1 MLSLKILNIKI
12 LPILILILCLV
23 SIGSEITFLN
33 KIFWIT
39 LVFISYFLLKFNF
52 KFKNLLIGGY
62 ALIAI
67 YIQLRFDQFVFSEEF
82 FLNCLA
88 ILIIAK
94 YSELLTKNN
103 QLSFSMISMI
113 IAVASLI
120 KGQDLLS
127 SITSLTIIISSV
139 VYMYL
144 LQQKE
149 LMDFN
154 LKNIFKYLAFGFSIF
169 PIIIIFYLVFPRA
182 DINFRIFDPSASSL
196 GIPDN
201 INLGSFREFSN
212 SEEPVFTLINKN
224 YKKDQLYF
232 RVKVF
237 DYMEKNRSW
246 RPTSNIYMYN
256 TFKNHTKVYKG
267 QNLGETYEIILE
279 PHKGKW
285 IPSLD
290 NSKLKT
296 IDSKIEENLF
306 NQTYTIKNLID
317 RKKKIEFF
325 RYNNNQEIYDRL
337 IDYYTLLPNT
347 ISKDLVDWST
357 KNKKNKTDKEYL
369 NTIIKTFANGSYF
382 YNLSPKNLSGNNY
395 ADFFF
400 KSKEGYCEY
409 FAGTFVLLARLGGI
423 PSRIVSG
430 YLGGDLNDIGDFYVF
445 RQKDTHAWAE
455 VWFEEEG
462 WVRVDPTKYIPQEN
476 VRNTLND
483 LFNYKKNTSD
493 SPIRLKIFKYVGYYL
508 NYTDF
513 VWTQHLLSYDN
524 AQRKS
529 FIKDLTNFT
538 FSKTFYWIFI
548 PILSILFVR
557 FLFLFN
563 KKKFIKLVINF
574 VIWRLRKKY
583 NLLYSD
589 THQQI
594 LNKLSVREQNKY
606 KNLFEIFEIVKYS
619 NNEIRYSLIFKSL
632 ILKLFRYYLPL

>member
-1 MLSLKILNIKI
+1 MLNRKISNTKI
-12 LPILILILCLV
+12 LPISILILCLF

-33 KIFWIT
+33 KIFWMS
-39 LVFISYFLLKFNF
+39 LVFISYLLLKFNF
-52 KFKNLLIGGY
+52 NFKNLFVGSY
-62 ALIAI
+62 ALIAV

-94 YSELLTKNN
+94 YSEILTKNN

-127 SITSLTIIISSV
+127 SITSFTIIILSV

-144 LQQKE
+144 VQQKE
-149 LMDFN
+149 VMDFN
-154 LKNIFKYLAFGFSIF
+154 LKNILKYLGFGFSIF
-169 PIIIIFYLVFPRA
+169 PIIIIFYLIFPRA
-182 DINFRIFDPSASSL
+182 DINFKIFDPSVSSL

-256 TFKNHTKVYKG
+256 TFKNHTKVNTG

-279 PHKGKW
+279 PYKGKW
-285 IPSLD
+285 IPTLA

-296 IDSKIEENLF
+296 IDNEIDENLF
-306 NQTYTIKNLID
+306 NQTFSIQNLID
-317 RKKKIEFF
+317 RKKKLEFF
-325 RYNNNQEIYDRL
+325 KYKNNQEIYDRL
-337 IDYYTLLPNT
+337 KDYYTLLPNT
-347 ISKDLVDWST
+347 ISKDLVSWAIE
-357 KNKKNKTDKEYL
+357 NKKDKTDEQYL
-369 NTIIKTFANGSYF
+369 NTIIKTFADGSYF
-382 YNLSPKNLSGNNY
+382 YNLSPKNLSGNSY

-400 KSKEGYCEY
+400 NSKEGYCEY

-430 YLGGDLNDIGDFYVF
+430 YLGGDLNNIGDFYVF

-455 VWFEEEG
+455 VWFEKEG
-462 WVRVDPTKYIPQEN
+462 WVKVDPTKYIPQEN

-493 SPIRLKIFKYVGYYL
+493 SSISLKIFKYVGYYL

-513 VWTQHLLSYDN
+513 IWTQHLLSYDN
-524 AQRKS
+524 NQRKS
-529 FIKDLTNFT
+529 FINNLINFK
-538 FSKTFYWIFI
+538 FSKSLFWIFI
-548 PILSILFVR
+548 PISFFIIVR
-557 FLFLFN
+557 FLFLLN
-563 KKKFIKLVINF
+563 KKNFIKLVINF
-574 VIWRLRKKY
+574 TIWRLRKKRK
-583 NLLYSD
+583 LLYSD

-594 LNKLSVREQNKY
+594 LNKFSLKEKNKY
-606 KNLFEIFEIVKYS
+606 QYLFKIFEIIKYS
-619 NNEIRYSLIFKSL
+619 NKKIEYSLIFKSL
-632 ILKLFRYYLPL
+632 I

>member
-1 MLSLKILNIKI
+1 MLSLKILNIKN

-120 KGQDLLS
+120 KGQDLFS
-127 SITSLTIIISSV
+127 SINSLTIIILSV

-144 LQQKE
+144 VQQKE

-483 LFNYKKNTSD
+483 LFNYKKNISD
-493 SPIRLKIFKYVGYYL
+493 SSIRLKIFKYVGYYL

-529 FIKDLTNFT
+529 FIKDLTNFK

-632 ILKLFRYYLPL
+632 I

>member
-1 MLSLKILNIKI
+1 MLSLKIFNIKI
-12 LPILILILCLV
+12 LPILLLILCLFA
-23 SIGSEITFLN
+23 IGSEITFLN
-33 KIFWIT
+33 KIFWVTI
-39 LVFISYFLLKFNF
+39 VFISYFLLKLNF
-52 KFKNLLIGGY
+52 KFKNLFVGGY
-62 ALIAI
+62 AFIAV
-67 YIQLRFDQFVFSEEF
+67 YIQLRFDHFVFSEEF

-88 ILIIAK
+88 VLIIAK
-94 YSELLTKNN
+94 YSEILSKNN

-127 SITSLTIIISSV
+127 SITSITIIILSV

-144 LQQKE
+144 AQQKE

-154 LKNIFKYLAFGFSIF
+154 LKNIIKYLGFGFSIF
-169 PIIIIFYLVFPRA
+169 PIIIIFYLIFPRA

-196 GIPDN
+196 GIPNN

-256 TFKNHTKVYKG
+256 TFKNYTKIKKG
-267 QNLGETYEIILE
+267 RNLEQNYEIILE

-285 IPSLD
+285 IPTLA

-296 IDSKIEENLF
+296 INNNIEENLF
-306 NQTYTIKNLID
+306 NQTFSIQNLVDI
-317 RKKKIEFF
+317 KKKLEFS
-325 RYNNNQEIYDRL
+325 RYNNNHNIHDQL
-337 IDYYTLLPNT
+337 KDYYTLLPST
-347 ISKDLVDWST
+347 ISKDLVSWVT
-357 KNKKNKTDKEYL
+357 KNKKNKTDEQYL
-369 NTIIKTFANGSYF
+369 NIILKTFGDGSFF
-382 YNLSPKNLSGNNY
+382 YNLSPKNLSENNY
-395 ADFFF
+395 TDFFF

-430 YLGGDLNDIGDFYVF
+430 YLGGELNKIGDFYLF

-455 VWFEEEG
+455 VWFEKEG

-483 LFNYKKNTSD
+483 LFNYKKSTSD
-493 SPIRLKIFKYVGYYL
+493 SSISLKIFKYISYYL

-524 AQRKS
+524 DKRKS

-538 FSKTFYWIFI
+538 FSKTLFWIFI
-548 PILSILFVR
+548 PILLFLFIR
-557 FLFLFN
+557 FLLLFN
-563 KKKFIKLVINF
+563 KKKFIKLITNF

-594 LNKLSVREQNKY
+594 LNKLPVRQKNKY
-606 KNLFEIFEIVKYS
+606 QNLFEIFEIAKYS
-619 NNEIRYSLIFKSL
+619 NKEIRYLLIFKSL
-632 ILKLFRYYLPL
+632 V

>member
-1 MLSLKILNIKI
+1 MLNRKISNTKI
-12 LPILILILCLV
+12 LPISILILCLF

-33 KIFWIT
+33 KIFWMS
-39 LVFISYFLLKFNF
+39 LVFISYLLLKFNF
-52 KFKNLLIGGY
+52 NFKNLFVGSY
-62 ALIAI
+62 ALIAV

-94 YSELLTKNN
+94 YSEILTKNN

-127 SITSLTIIISSV
+127 SITSFTIIILSV

-144 LQQKE
+144 VQQKE
-149 LMDFN
+149 VMDFN
-154 LKNIFKYLAFGFSIF
+154 LKNILKYLGFGFSIF
-169 PIIIIFYLVFPRA
+169 PIIIIFYLIFPRA
-182 DINFRIFDPSASSL
+182 DINFKIFDPSASSL

-256 TFKNHTKVYKG
+256 TFKNHTKVNTG

-279 PHKGKW
+279 PYKGKW
-285 IPSLD
+285 IPTLA

-296 IDSKIEENLF
+296 IDNEIDENLF
-306 NQTYTIKNLID
+306 NQTFSIQNLID
-317 RKKKIEFF
+317 RKKKLEFF
-325 RYNNNQEIYDRL
+325 KYKNNQEIYDRL
-337 IDYYTLLPNT
+337 KDYYTLLPNT
-347 ISKDLVDWST
+347 ISKDLVSWAIE
-357 KNKKNKTDKEYL
+357 NKKDKTDEQYL
-369 NTIIKTFANGSYF
+369 NTIIKTFADGSYF
-382 YNLSPKNLSGNNY
+382 YNLSPKNLSGNSY

-400 KSKEGYCEY
+400 NSKEGYCEY

-430 YLGGDLNDIGDFYVF
+430 YLGGDLNNIGDFYVF
-445 RQKDTHAWAE
+445 RQKDAHAWAE
-455 VWFEEEG
+455 VWFEREG
-462 WVRVDPTKYIPQEN
+462 WVKVDPTKYIPQEN

-493 SPIRLKIFKYVGYYL
+493 SSISLKIFKYVGYYL

-513 VWTQHLLSYDN
+513 IWTQHLLSYDN
-524 AQRKS
+524 NQRKS
-529 FIKDLTNFT
+529 FINNLINFK
-538 FSKTFYWIFI
+538 FSKSLFWIFI
-548 PILSILFVR
+548 PISFFIIVK
-557 FLFLFN
+557 FLFLLN
-563 KKKFIKLVINF
+563 KKNFIKLVINF
-574 VIWRLRKKY
+574 TIWRLRKKRK
-583 NLLYSD
+583 LLYSD

-594 LNKLSVREQNKY
+594 LNKFSLKEKNKY
-606 KNLFEIFEIVKYS
+606 QYLFKTFEIIKYS
-619 NNEIRYSLIFKSL
+619 NKKIEYSLIFKSL
-632 ILKLFRYYLPL
+632 I

>member
-1 MLSLKILNIKI
+1 MLNLKISNTKI
-12 LPILILILCLV
+12 LPISILILCLF

-33 KIFWIT
+33 KIFWMS
-39 LVFISYFLLKFNF
+39 LVFISYLLLKFNF
-52 KFKNLLIGGY
+52 NFKNLFVGSY
-62 ALIAI
+62 ALIAV

-94 YSELLTKNN
+94 YSEILTKNN

-127 SITSLTIIISSV
+127 SITSFTIIILSV

-144 LQQKE
+144 VQQKE
-149 LMDFN
+149 VMDFN
-154 LKNIFKYLAFGFSIF
+154 LKNILKYLGFGFSIF
-169 PIIIIFYLVFPRA
+169 PIIIIFYLIFPRA
-182 DINFRIFDPSASSL
+182 DINFKIFDPSVSSL

-256 TFKNHTKVYKG
+256 TFKNHTKVNTG

-279 PHKGKW
+279 PYKGKW
-285 IPSLD
+285 IPTLA

-296 IDSKIEENLF
+296 IDNEIYENLF
-306 NQTYTIKNLID
+306 NQTFSIKNLID
-317 RKKKIEFF
+317 RKKKLEFF
-325 RYNNNQEIYDRL
+325 KYKNNQEIYDRL
-337 IDYYTLLPNT
+337 KDYYTLLPNT
-347 ISKDLVDWST
+347 ISKDLVSWAIE
-357 KNKKNKTDKEYL
+357 NKKDKTDEQYL
-369 NTIIKTFANGSYF
+369 NTIIKTFADGSYF
-382 YNLSPKNLSGNNY
+382 YNLSPKNLSGNSY

-400 KSKEGYCEY
+400 NSKEGYCEY

-430 YLGGDLNDIGDFYVF
+430 YLGGDLNNIGDFYVF
-445 RQKDTHAWAE
+445 RQKDAHAWAE
-455 VWFEEEG
+455 VWFEREG
-462 WVRVDPTKYIPQEN
+462 WVKVDPTKYIPQEN

-493 SPIRLKIFKYVGYYL
+493 SSISLKIFKYVGYYL

-513 VWTQHLLSYDN
+513 IWTQHLLSYDN
-524 AQRKS
+524 NQRKS
-529 FIKDLTNFT
+529 FINNLINFK
-538 FSKTFYWIFI
+538 FSKSLFWIFI
-548 PILSILFVR
+548 PISFFIFVR

-574 VIWRLRKKY
+574 TIWRLRKKRK
-583 NLLYSD
+583 LLYSD

-594 LNKLSVREQNKY
+594 LNKFSLKEKNKY
-606 KNLFEIFEIVKYS
+606 QYLFKTFEIIKYS
-619 NNEIRYSLIFKSL
+619 NKKIEYSLIFKSL
-632 ILKLFRYYLPL
+632 I

>member
-1 MLSLKILNIKI
+1 MLNLKISNTKI
-12 LPILILILCLV
+12 LPISILILCLF

-33 KIFWIT
+33 KIFWMS
-39 LVFISYFLLKFNF
+39 LVFISYLLLKFNF
-52 KFKNLLIGGY
+52 NFKNLFVGSY

-94 YSELLTKNN
+94 YSEILTKNN

-127 SITSLTIIISSV
+127 SITSFTIIILSV

-144 LQQKE
+144 VQQKE
-149 LMDFN
+149 VMDFN
-154 LKNIFKYLAFGFSIF
+154 LKNILKYLGFGFSIF
-169 PIIIIFYLVFPRA
+169 PIIIIFYLIFPRA
-182 DINFRIFDPSASSL
+182 DINFKIFDLSVSSL

-256 TFKNHTKVYKG
+256 TFKNHTKVNTG

-279 PHKGKW
+279 PYKGKW
-285 IPSLD
+285 IPTLA

-296 IDSKIEENLF
+296 IDNEIDENLF
-306 NQTYTIKNLID
+306 NQTFSIKNLID
-317 RKKKIEFF
+317 RKKKLEFF
-325 RYNNNQEIYDRL
+325 KYKNNQEIYDRL
-337 IDYYTLLPNT
+337 KNYYTLLPNT
-347 ISKDLVDWST
+347 ISKDLVSWAIE
-357 KNKKNKTDKEYL
+357 NKKDKTDEQYL
-369 NTIIKTFANGSYF
+369 NTIIKTFADGSYF
-382 YNLSPKNLSGNNY
+382 YNLSPKNLSGNSY

-400 KSKEGYCEY
+400 NSKEGYCEY

-430 YLGGDLNDIGDFYVF
+430 YLGGDLNNIGDFYVF
-445 RQKDTHAWAE
+445 RQKDAHAWAE
-455 VWFEEEG
+455 VWFEREG
-462 WVRVDPTKYIPQEN
+462 WVKVDPTKYIPQEN
-476 VRNTLND
+476 IRNTLNN

-493 SPIRLKIFKYVGYYL
+493 SSISLKIFKYVGYYL

-513 VWTQHLLSYDN
+513 IWTQHLLSYDN
-524 AQRKS
+524 NQRKS
-529 FIKDLTNFT
+529 FINNLINFK
-538 FSKTFYWIFI
+538 FSKSLFWIFI
-548 PILSILFVR
+548 PISFFIIVR
-557 FLFLFN
+557 FLFLLN
-563 KKKFIKLVINF
+563 KKNFIKLVINF
-574 VIWRLRKKY
+574 TIWRLRKKRK
-583 NLLYSD
+583 LLYSD

-594 LNKLSVREQNKY
+594 LNKFSLKEKNKY
-606 KNLFEIFEIVKYS
+606 QYLFKTFEIIKYS
-619 NNEIRYSLIFKSL
+619 NKKIEYSLIFKSL
-632 ILKLFRYYLPL
+632 I

>member
-1 MLSLKILNIKI
+1 MLSLNILNIKI

-23 SIGSEITFLN
+23 SIGSEISFLN
-33 KIFWIT
+33 KIFWT
-39 LVFISYFLLKFNF
+39 ALVFISYFLLKFNF
-52 KFKNLLIGGY
+52 RFKNLLIGGY
-62 ALIAI
+62 ALIGI

-120 KGQDLLS
+120 KGQDLFS
-127 SITSLTIIISSV
+127 SITSLAIIILSV

-144 LQQKE
+144 VQQKE

-169 PIIIIFYLVFPRA
+169 PIIIFFYLVFPRA
-182 DINFRIFDPSASSL
+182 DINFRIFDPSASTL
-196 GIPDN
+196 GIPDS

-237 DYMEKNRSW
+237 DYMENNRSW
-246 RPTSNIYMYN
+246 RPTSHIYMYN
-256 TFKNHTKVYKG
+256 TFKNHIKINKG
-267 QNLGETYEIILE
+267 QNLGENYEIILE
-279 PHKGKW
+279 PYKGKW
-285 IPSLD
+285 IPTLA

-296 IDSKIEENLF
+296 IDYKIEENLF
-306 NQTYTIKNLID
+306 NQTFSIKNLID

-325 RYNNNQEIYDRL
+325 RYDNNQEINYRL
-337 IDYYTLLPNT
+337 KDYYTRLPNT
-347 ISKDLVDWST
+347 ISKNLVDWAS
-357 KNKKNKTDKEYL
+357 KNKKNKSDKEYL
-369 NTIIKTFANGSYF
+369 RTITKTFANGSYF
-382 YNLSPKNLSGNNY
+382 YNLSPKNLSQNNY
-395 ADFFF
+395 SDFFF

-423 PSRIVSG
+423 PSRIISG

-445 RQKDTHAWAE
+445 RQKDAHAWAE
-455 VWFEEEG
+455 VWFEKEG

-493 SPIRLKIFKYVGYYL
+493 SSIRLKIFKYVGYYL

-524 AQRKS
+524 DQRKS

-538 FSKTFYWIFI
+538 FSKKLYWIFF

-563 KKKFIKLVINF
+563 KKKFIKLLINF
-574 VIWRLRKKY
+574 VIWKLRKEY

-589 THQQI
+589 THQEM
-594 LNKLSVREQNKY
+594 LNKLSKREKNKY
-606 KNLFEIFEIVKYS
+606 QNLFKIFEIAKYS
-619 NNEIRYSLIFKSL
+619 NKEIRYSLIFKSL
-632 ILKLFRYYLPL
+632 I

>member
-1 MLSLKILNIKI
+1 MLNLKISNTKI
-12 LPILILILCLV
+12 LPISILILCLF

-33 KIFWIT
+33 KIFWMS
-39 LVFISYFLLKFNF
+39 LVFISYLLLKFNF
-52 KFKNLLIGGY
+52 NFKNLFVGSY
-62 ALIAI
+62 ALIAV

-94 YSELLTKNN
+94 YSEILTKNN

-127 SITSLTIIISSV
+127 SITSFTIIILSV

-144 LQQKE
+144 VQQKE
-149 LMDFN
+149 VMDFN
-154 LKNIFKYLAFGFSIF
+154 LKNILKYLGFGFSIF
-169 PIIIIFYLVFPRA
+169 PIIIIFYLIFPRA
-182 DINFRIFDPSASSL
+182 DINFKIFDPSVSYL

-237 DYMEKNRSW
+237 DYMEMNRSW

-256 TFKNHTKVYKG
+256 TFKNHTKVNTG

-279 PHKGKW
+279 PYKGKW
-285 IPSLD
+285 IPTLA

-296 IDSKIEENLF
+296 IDNEIYENLF
-306 NQTYTIKNLID
+306 NQTFSIKNLID
-317 RKKKIEFF
+317 RKKKLEFF
-325 RYNNNQEIYDRL
+325 KYKNNQEIYDRL
-337 IDYYTLLPNT
+337 KDYYTLLPNT
-347 ISKDLVDWST
+347 ISKDLVSWAIE
-357 KNKKNKTDKEYL
+357 NKKDKTDEQYL
-369 NTIIKTFANGSYF
+369 NTIIKTFADGSYF
-382 YNLSPKNLSGNNY
+382 YNLSPKNLSGNSY

-400 KSKEGYCEY
+400 NSKEGYCEY

-430 YLGGDLNDIGDFYVF
+430 YLGGDLNNIGDFYVF
-445 RQKDTHAWAE
+445 RQKDAHAWAE
-455 VWFEEEG
+455 VWFEREG
-462 WVRVDPTKYIPQEN
+462 WVKVDPTKYIPQEN
-476 VRNTLND
+476 IRNTLND

-493 SPIRLKIFKYVGYYL
+493 SSISLKIFKYVGYYL

-513 VWTQHLLSYDN
+513 IWTQHLLSYDN
-524 AQRKS
+524 NQRKS
-529 FIKDLTNFT
+529 FINNLINFK
-538 FSKTFYWIFI
+538 FSKSLFWIFI
-548 PILSILFVR
+548 PISFFIFVR

-574 VIWRLRKKY
+574 IIWRLRKKR

-594 LNKLSVREQNKY
+594 LNKFSLKEKNKY
-606 KNLFEIFEIVKYS
+606 QYLFKTFEIIKYS
-619 NNEIRYSLIFKSL
+619 NKKIEYSLIFKSL
-632 ILKLFRYYLPL
+632 I

>member
-1 MLSLKILNIKI
+1 MLNLKISNTKI
-12 LPILILILCLV
+12 LPISILILCLF

-33 KIFWIT
+33 KIFWMS
-39 LVFISYFLLKFNF
+39 LVFISYLLLKFNF
-52 KFKNLLIGGY
+52 NFKNLFVGSY
-62 ALIAI
+62 ALIAV

-94 YSELLTKNN
+94 YSEILTKNN

-127 SITSLTIIISSV
+127 SITSFTIIILSV

-144 LQQKE
+144 VQQKE
-149 LMDFN
+149 VMDFN
-154 LKNIFKYLAFGFSIF
+154 LKNILKYLGFGFSIF
-169 PIIIIFYLVFPRA
+169 PIIIIFYLIFPRA
-182 DINFRIFDPSASSL
+182 DINFKIFDPSVSSL

-256 TFKNHTKVYKG
+256 TFKNHTKINTG

-279 PHKGKW
+279 PYKGKW
-285 IPSLD
+285 IPTLA

-296 IDSKIEENLF
+296 IDNEIYENLF
-306 NQTYTIKNLID
+306 NQTFSIKNLID
-317 RKKKIEFF
+317 RKKKLEFF
-325 RYNNNQEIYDRL
+325 KYKNNQEIYDRL
-337 IDYYTLLPNT
+337 KDYYTLLPNT
-347 ISKDLVDWST
+347 ISKDLVSWAIE
-357 KNKKNKTDKEYL
+357 NKKDKTDEQYL
-369 NTIIKTFANGSYF
+369 NTIIKTFADGSYF
-382 YNLSPKNLSGNNY
+382 YNLSPKNLSGNSY

-400 KSKEGYCEY
+400 NSKEGYCEY

-430 YLGGDLNDIGDFYVF
+430 YLGGDLNNIGDFYVF
-445 RQKDTHAWAE
+445 RQKDAHAWAE
-455 VWFEEEG
+455 VWFEREG
-462 WVRVDPTKYIPQEN
+462 WVKVDPTKYIPQEN

-493 SPIRLKIFKYVGYYL
+493 SSISLKIFKYVGYYL

-513 VWTQHLLSYDN
+513 IWTQHLLSYDN
-524 AQRKS
+524 NQRKS
-529 FIKDLTNFT
+529 FINNLINFK
-538 FSKTFYWIFI
+538 FSKSLFWIFI
-548 PILSILFVR
+548 PISFFIIVR
-557 FLFLFN
+557 FLFLLN
-563 KKKFIKLVINF
+563 KKNFIKLVINF
-574 VIWRLRKKY
+574 TIWRLRKKRK
-583 NLLYSD
+583 LLYSD

-594 LNKLSVREQNKY
+594 LNKFSLKEKNKY
-606 KNLFEIFEIVKYS
+606 QYLFKTFEIIKYS
-619 NNEIRYSLIFKSL
+619 NKKIEYSLIFKSL
-632 ILKLFRYYLPL
+632 I

>member
-1 MLSLKILNIKI
+1 MLSLKISNIKI
-12 LPILILILCLV
+12 LPILILILCLI

-39 LVFISYFLLKFNF
+39 LMFISYFLLKFNF
-52 KFKNLLIGGY
+52 RFKNLLIGIY

-94 YSELLTKNN
+94 YSELVTKNN

-120 KGQDLLS
+120 NGQDLLS
-127 SITSLTIIISSV
+127 SITSLTIIILSII
-139 VYMYL
+139 YMYL
-144 LQQKE
+144 VQQKE

-196 GIPDN
+196 GIPDS

-256 TFKNHTKVYKG
+256 TFKNHIKINKS
-267 QNLGETYEIILE
+267 QNLGKNYEIIIE

-285 IPSLD
+285 IPTLA

-296 IDSKIEENLF
+296 IDYKIEENLF
-306 NQTYTIKNLID
+306 NQTFTIKNLID
-317 RKKKIEFF
+317 RKKKIEFL
-325 RYNNNQEIYDRL
+325 RYKNNQEINDRL
-337 IDYYTLLPNT
+337 KDYYKLLPNT
-347 ISKDLVDWST
+347 ISKDLKDWAT
-357 KNKKNKTDKEYL
+357 KNKKNKSDKEYL
-369 NTIIKTFANGSYF
+369 DTITKTFADGTYF
-382 YNLSPKNLSGNNY
+382 YNLSPKNLSQNNY

-400 KSKEGYCEY
+400 NSKEGYCEY

-430 YLGGDLNDIGDFYVF
+430 YLGGDLNNIGDFYLF
-445 RQKDTHAWAE
+445 RQKDAHAWAE
-455 VWFEEEG
+455 VWFEKEG

-476 VRNTLND
+476 IRNTLND
-483 LFNYKKNTSD
+483 LFNYKKNTSE
-493 SPIRLKIFKYVGYYL
+493 SSIRLKIFKYVGYYL

-538 FSKTFYWIFI
+538 FSKTLYWIFI

-557 FLFLFN
+557 FLLLFN
-563 KKKFIKLVINF
+563 KKKFIKILINF

-583 NLLYSD
+583 NLLHSD

-594 LNKLSVREQNKY
+594 LNKLSEREKSKY
-606 KNLFEIFEIVKYS
+606 QNLFKIFEISKYS

-632 ILKLFRYYLPL
+632 I

>member
-1 MLSLKILNIKI
+1 MLNLKISNTKI
-12 LPILILILCLV
+12 LPISILILCLF

-33 KIFWIT
+33 KIFWMS
-39 LVFISYFLLKFNF
+39 LVFISYLLLKFNF
-52 KFKNLLIGGY
+52 NFKNLFVGSY

-94 YSELLTKNN
+94 YSEILTKNN

-127 SITSLTIIISSV
+127 SITSFTIIILSV

-144 LQQKE
+144 VQQKE
-149 LMDFN
+149 VMDFN
-154 LKNIFKYLAFGFSIF
+154 LKNILKYLGFGFSIF
-169 PIIIIFYLVFPRA
+169 PIIIIFYLIFPRA
-182 DINFRIFDPSASSL
+182 DINFKIFDLSVSSL

-256 TFKNHTKVYKG
+256 TFKNHTKVNTG

-279 PHKGKW
+279 PYKGKW
-285 IPSLD
+285 IPTLA

-296 IDSKIEENLF
+296 IDNEIDENLF
-306 NQTYTIKNLID
+306 NQTFSIKNLID
-317 RKKKIEFF
+317 RKKKLEFF
-325 RYNNNQEIYDRL
+325 KYKNNQEIYDRL
-337 IDYYTLLPNT
+337 KDYYTLLPNT
-347 ISKDLVDWST
+347 ISKDLVSWAIE
-357 KNKKNKTDKEYL
+357 NKKDKTDEQYL
-369 NTIIKTFANGSYF
+369 NTIIKTFADGSYF
-382 YNLSPKNLSGNNY
+382 YNLSPKNLSGNSY

-400 KSKEGYCEY
+400 NSKEGYCEY

-430 YLGGDLNDIGDFYVF
+430 YLGGDLNNIGDFYVF
-445 RQKDTHAWAE
+445 RQKDAHAWAE
-455 VWFEEEG
+455 VWFEREG
-462 WVRVDPTKYIPQEN
+462 WVKVDPTKYIPQEN
-476 VRNTLND
+476 IRNTLNN

-493 SPIRLKIFKYVGYYL
+493 SSISLKIFKYVGYYL

-513 VWTQHLLSYDN
+513 IWTQHLLSYDN
-524 AQRKS
+524 NQRKS
-529 FIKDLTNFT
+529 FINNLINFK
-538 FSKTFYWIFI
+538 FSKSLFWIFI
-548 PILSILFVR
+548 PISFFIIVR
-557 FLFLFN
+557 FLFLLN
-563 KKKFIKLVINF
+563 KKNFIKLVINF
-574 VIWRLRKKY
+574 TIWRLRKKRK
-583 NLLYSD
+583 LLYSD

-594 LNKLSVREQNKY
+594 LNKFSLKEKNKY
-606 KNLFEIFEIVKYS
+606 QYLFKTFEIIKYS
-619 NNEIRYSLIFKSL
+619 NKKIEYSLIFKSL
-632 ILKLFRYYLPL
+632 I

>member
-1 MLSLKILNIKI
+1 MLSLKILNIKN

-120 KGQDLLS
+120 KGQDLFS
-127 SITSLTIIISSV
+127 SITSLTIIILSV

-144 LQQKE
+144 VQQKE

-632 ILKLFRYYLPL
+632 I

>member
-1 MLSLKILNIKI
+1 MLSLKILNIKN

-23 SIGSEITFLN
+23 SIGTEITFLN

-493 SPIRLKIFKYVGYYL
+493 SSIRLKIFKYVGYYL

-632 ILKLFRYYLPL
+632 I

>member
-1 MLSLKILNIKI
+1 MLSLKISNIKI
-12 LPILILILCLV
+12 LSILILILCLV
-23 SIGSEITFLN
+23 SIGSEISFLN
-33 KIFWIT
+33 KIFWT
-39 LVFISYFLLKFNF
+39 ALVFISYFLLKFNF
-52 KFKNLLIGGY
+52 RFKNLLIGGY
-62 ALIAI
+62 ALIGI
-67 YIQLRFDQFVFSEEF
+67 YIQLRFDQFIFSEEF

-246 RPTSNIYMYN
+246 RPTSHIYMYN
-256 TFKNHTKVYKG
+256 TFKNHIKINKG
-267 QNLGETYEIILE
+267 QNLGENYEIILE
-279 PHKGKW
+279 PYKGKW
-285 IPSLD
+285 IPTLA

-296 IDSKIEENLF
+296 IDYKIEENLF
-306 NQTYTIKNLID
+306 NQTFSIKNIID
-317 RKKKIEFF
+317 RKKKIEFL
-325 RYNNNQEIYDRL
+325 RYNNNQEINDRL
-337 IDYYTLLPNT
+337 KDYYTLLPNT
-347 ISKDLVDWST
+347 ISKDLVDWSI
-357 KNKKNKTDKEYL
+357 KNKKNKTDKQYL
-369 NTIIKTFANGSYF
+369 NTIINTFADGSYF
-382 YNLSPKNLSGNNY
+382 YNLSPKILSENSY

-400 KSKEGYCEY
+400 NSKEGYCEY

-445 RQKDTHAWAE
+445 RQKDAHAWAE

-483 LFNYKKNTSD
+483 IFNYKKNSSD
-493 SPIRLKIFKYVGYYL
+493 YSISLKFFKYVGYYL

-524 AQRKS
+524 KQRKS
-529 FIKDLTNFT
+529 FIKDLINFK
-538 FSKTFYWIFI
+538 FSKTLFWIFF
-548 PILSILFVR
+548 PILLVIFVR
-557 FLFLFN
+557 FLFLFD
-563 KKKFIKLVINF
+563 KKTLVKLAINF
-574 VIWRLRKKY
+574 TIWRLRKKR

-594 LNKLSVREQNKY
+594 LSKFSIKEKNKS
-606 KNLFEIFEIVKYS
+606 S
-619 NNEIRYSLIFKSL
+619 
-632 ILKLFRYYLPL
+632 